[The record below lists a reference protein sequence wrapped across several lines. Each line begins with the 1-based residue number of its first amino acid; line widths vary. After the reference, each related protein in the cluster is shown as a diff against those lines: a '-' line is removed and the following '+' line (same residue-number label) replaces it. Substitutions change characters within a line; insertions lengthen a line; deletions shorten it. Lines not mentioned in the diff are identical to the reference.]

1 MSKKILFIVG
11 SLRKES
17 FNHQLAKEAEALL
30 SGKAEVSYLD
40 FSEVPVFNQDL
51 ESPVLPAVAKV
62 REEIQAADA
71 IWIFSPIYNF
81 AVPGAVKN
89 LLDWVSRA
97 LDLSDPTGPSAIN
110 QKVVTVSSVGN
121 GGHEPLFAEY
131 SKMLSFIRTTV
142 VGDFTASKVNPEAW
156 QTGKL
161 EVAEDV
167 KENLKKQA
175 DVLLEAIN

>member
-1 MSKKILFIVG
+1 MTKKILFIVG

-17 FNHQLAKEAEALL
+17 FNQQLAKEAEALL

-40 FSEVPVFNQDL
+40 YSEVPVFNQDIEL
-51 ESPVLPAVAKV
+51 TDLPAISKV
-62 REEIQAADA
+62 RDEILASDA

-89 LLDWVSRA
+89 LFDWLSRA

-110 QKVVTVSSVGN
+110 QKTITVSSVGN
-121 GGHEPLFAEY
+121 GGHEPMFDEY
-131 SKMLSFIRTTV
+131 NKMLSFIRTNV
-142 VGDFTASKVNPEAW
+142 VGDFTASKINPEAW

-161 EVAEDV
+161 EISDDV

-175 DVLLEAIN
+175 NTLLEAIN

>member
-1 MSKKILFIVG
+1 MSKKIIFIVG

-17 FNHQLAKEAEALL
+17 FNHQLAKEAETLI
-30 SGKAEVSYLD
+30 SDKAEVSYLD

-51 ESPVLPAVAKV
+51 ESPVLPAVAKL
-62 REEIQAADA
+62 REEIHSADA

-81 AVPGAVKN
+81 AVPGPVKN
-89 LLDWVSRA
+89 LFDWVSRA

-110 QKVVTVSSVGN
+110 QKIVTVSSVGN
-121 GGHEPLFAEY
+121 GGHEELFAEY
-131 SKMLSFIRTTV
+131 KKMLSFIRTNV
-142 VGDFTASKVNPEAW
+142 VEEFTASKVNPEAW
-156 QTGKL
+156 QTGELKIT
-161 EVAEDV
+161 EDV